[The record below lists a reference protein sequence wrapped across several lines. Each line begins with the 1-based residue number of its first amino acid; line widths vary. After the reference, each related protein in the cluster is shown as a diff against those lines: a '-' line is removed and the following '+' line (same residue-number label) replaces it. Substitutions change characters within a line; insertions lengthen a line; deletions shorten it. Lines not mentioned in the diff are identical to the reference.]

1 MEQNTTERLKEFA
14 NLVKEMREAQNNYF
28 SAIRQKLYQTANG
41 FLKQSKQL
49 EREVDHATSQI
60 IAGVE
65 QTKLF
70 V

>member
-1 MEQNTTERLKEFA
+1 MEQNNERLTEFA
-14 NLVKEMREAQNNYF
+14 KLVKEMREAQNNYF
-28 SAIRQKLYQTANG
+28 KAIREKCYQTANR

-49 EREVDHATSQI
+49 EREVDHAAGQI